1 MKQRTWQMLLMLISA
16 ISLTA
21 VSQVGAATDWKPD
34 GIISENEY
42 AKVQKIGEIEA
53 STRIEGDEIM
63 MALKAK
69 TTGYIALGI
78 DPEQIMKGADMIFG
92 YVKDGKVYAEDTYC
106 TGVFGPH
113 PADTAQGGAMNL
125 QMVGGNEENGVTIIE
140 FKRKLDTGD
149 KTDKPLKIG
158 RNKVIWATSNRDDIN
173 QKHNQRGSGTLVL

>member
-1 MKQRTWQMLLMLISA
+1 MFLALILTV
-16 ISLTA
+16 SLA
-21 VSQVGAATDWKPD
+21 AASQAQATMEWKSD
-34 GIISENEY
+34 GVISENEY
-42 AKVQKIGEIEA
+42 DKIQKIGEIEVA
-53 STRIEGDEIM
+53 TRITDNEVM
-63 MALKAK
+63 MAFKAK

-106 TGVFGPH
+106 TGILGPH
-113 PADTAQGGAMNL
+113 PADTAQGGTMDL
-125 QMVGGNEENGVTIIE
+125 QMIGGSEKGGVTIIE

-158 RNKVIWATSNRDDIN
+158 KNKVIWATSDSDDLK